1 MVAQSKEYI
10 TDRAVRGMFFH
21 ALEDGP
27 MAWVSRVADRFESD
41 QEVERYAFLGE
52 VPQMKERVGNQA
64 EAKTLTENAFTIRN
78 TDHEASLEVRLRDM
92 ERDKTGQI
100 EKRVAE
106 LGTRA
111 LAYPAKLL
119 TALMVAGET
128 TAIYDGQAF
137 FGTDHSEG
145 ASGSQSNDLSFD
157 MVSTA
162 PTVPE
167 LADAVLAS
175 IETML
180 GLKDDAG
187 EPLNEGAMA
196 FDVMIPV
203 ALFGTAKKAL
213 NMPVILSGGQAVTN
227 LIANLEGYSLN
238 LVVNPRLSAAEK
250 FYTFRTD
257 AGLKPLIIQEEI
269 PLDIVT
275 LGPASEY
282 CRINKRCR
290 YTAEWTGATGY
301 GRWQHATLT
310 TFS

>member
-21 ALEDGP
+21 SLEDGP

-52 VPQMKERVGNQA
+52 VPQMKERAGNQA

-100 EKRVAE
+100 DKRVAE

-119 TALMVAGET
+119 TALLVAGEA
-128 TAIYDGQAF
+128 TAIYDGQSYF
-137 FGTDHSEG
+137 DTDHSEG
-145 ASGSQSNDLSFD
+145 ASGSQSNDLAFD

-162 PTVPE
+162 PTVAE
-167 LADAVLAS
+167 FADAALAS
-175 IETML
+175 VEAMM
-180 GLKDDAG
+180 GLKDDQG
-187 EPLNEGAMA
+187 EPLNEGAQV
-196 FDVMIPV
+196 FDLMVPV
-203 ALFGTAKKAL
+203 KLMGTAKKAL
-213 NMPVILSGGQAVTN
+213 GMPVILNGGQAVTN
-227 LIANLEGYSLN
+227 LVANMEGFTFN
-238 LVVNPRLSAAEK
+238 LVVNPRLTSATK
-250 FYTFRTD
+250 FYSFRTD
-257 AGLKPLIIQEEI
+257 GALKPLIIQEEI
-269 PLDIVT
+269 PLDIVP
-275 LGPASEY
+275 LGPSSEY
-282 CRINKRCR
+282 CKVNKRCR

-301 GRWQHATLT
+301 GRWQHAALT